1 MLSRTADC
9 LYWMARYTERA
20 ENTARMLDV
29 NHQTSLLP
37 QPAEFLEQ
45 SWKKLLTISKLEEAF
60 LSKYDVINRENV
72 LDFMIYETS
81 NPSSIVS
88 CLFAARENARVIRG
102 KITSEVWETQ
112 NTTWLEL
119 QRILEARNQ
128 ADPSRLLEWVKH
140 RCHLFRGVMHGTM
153 LKNEAFYF
161 MNVGTLLERADNTAR
176 ILETKYEDQASLK
189 VLRTDKKGKVVD
201 GETIEI
207 IDGADGNFFDF
218 YHWAALLR
226 SVSAFEI
233 YRQIYSDQVTPKQ
246 VAELLIFNKQMPRSL
261 VSCVNELIPLIS
273 EVKNQQSKEIERLL
287 GKLKANLDYSDIDE
301 VFSQGLEEFIEEFLE
316 RINHIAD
323 EFSNAYLIPLAVA

>member
-37 QPAEFLEQ
+37 QPEEFLEQ
-45 SWKKLLTISKLEEAF
+45 SWRKLLTISKLEEAF
-60 LSKYDVINRENV
+60 MSQYDVVNRENV

-128 ADPSRLLEWVKH
+128 ADPSRVLEWVKH

-161 MNVGTLLERADNTAR
+161 MSVGTLLERADNTAR

-189 VLRTDKKGKVVD
+189 ALRAEKKSDDEEGVD
-201 GETIEI
+201 
-207 IDGADGNFFDF
+207 FFDF

-233 YRQIYSDQVTPKQ
+233 YRQIYSDQVSPKK
-246 VAELLIFNKQMPRSL
+246 VAQLLIFNKQMPRSL
-261 VSCVNELIPLIS
+261 VCCVNELIPLIS

-287 GKLKANLDYSDIDE
+287 GKLKASLDYSDIEE
-301 VFSQGLEEFIEEFLE
+301 VFSQGLEEFIEQFLE

>member
-45 SWKKLLTISKLEEAF
+45 SWKKLLTISKLEESF
-60 LSKYDVINRENV
+60 LSKHNVINRENV
-72 LDFMIYETS
+72 LDFMIYEAG

-102 KITSEVWETQ
+102 RITSEVWETQ

-119 QRILEARNQ
+119 QQILEARNQ
-128 ADPSRLLEWVKH
+128 TDPSRLLEWVKH

-161 MNVGTLLERADNTAR
+161 IRVGTVLERADNTAR
-176 ILETKYEDQASLK
+176 ILENKYEDQAAIQALEDG
-189 VLRTDKKGKVVD
+189 TDN
-201 GETIEI
+201 
-207 IDGADGNFFDF
+207 NFFDF
-218 YHWAALLR
+218 YHWASLLR

-246 VAELLIFNKQMPRSL
+246 VAQLLIFNKQMPRSL
-261 VSCVNELIPLIS
+261 VCCINELIPLIS

-287 GKLKANLDYSDIDE
+287 GKLKASLDYSDIDE
-301 VFSQGLEEFIEEFLE
+301 VFELGLEEFIETFLE

-323 EFSNAYLIPLAVA
+323 EFSSAYLIPLATI

>member
-45 SWKKLLTISKLEEAF
+45 SWKKLLTISKLETLF
-60 LSKYDVINRENV
+60 LEKYDVVTRENV

-102 KITSEVWETQ
+102 KITSEAWETQ

-119 QRILEARNQ
+119 QRILESRNQ
-128 ADPSRLLEWVKH
+128 TDPSRLLEWVKH

-176 ILETKYEDQASLK
+176 ILETKYEGQVALK
-189 VLRTDKKGKVVD
+189 ALGKVKEGKEGKSVD
-201 GETIEI
+201 ET
-207 IDGADGNFFDF
+207 DGNFFDF

-233 YRQIYSDQVTPKQ
+233 YRQIYSDQVSPKK
-246 VAELLIFNKQMPRSL
+246 VAQLLIFNKQMPRSL
-261 VSCVNELIPLIS
+261 VCCVNELIPLIA
-273 EVKNQQSKEIERLL
+273 EMKNQQSKEIERLL
-287 GKLKANLDYSDIDE
+287 GKLKASLDYSDIDE
-301 VFSQGLEEFIEEFLE
+301 VFSQGLEEFIKEFLE

>member
-1 MLSRTADC
+1 
-9 LYWMARYTERA
+9 
-20 ENTARMLDV
+20 MLDV

-37 QPAEFLEQ
+37 QPAQFLEQ
-45 SWKKLLTISKLEEAF
+45 SWKKLLTISKLEESF
-60 LSKYDVINRENV
+60 LSKHDVINRENV

-102 KITSEVWETQ
+102 RITSEVWETQ

-119 QRILEARNQ
+119 QRILEARYQ
-128 ADPSRLLEWVKH
+128 TDPSRLLEWVKH

-161 MNVGTLLERADNTAR
+161 IRVGTLLERADNTAR
-176 ILETKYEDQASLK
+176 ILENKYEDQAAIQALEN
-189 VLRTDKKGKVVD
+189 D
-201 GETIEI
+201 
-207 IDGADGNFFDF
+207 ADNNFFDF
-218 YHWAALLR
+218 YHWASLLR

-246 VAELLIFNKQMPRSL
+246 VAQLLIFNKQMPRSL
-261 VSCVNELIPLIS
+261 VCCINELIPLIS
-273 EVKNQQSKEIERLL
+273 EVKNQKSKEIERLL
-287 GKLKANLDYSDIDE
+287 GKLKASLDYSDIDE
-301 VFSQGLEEFIEEFLE
+301 VFEQGLEEFIETFLE

-323 EFSNAYLIPLAVA
+323 EFSSAYLVPLATV

>member
-1 MLSRTADC
+1 
-9 LYWMARYTERA
+9 MARYTERA

-37 QPAEFLEQ
+37 QPAQFLEQ
-45 SWKKLLTISKLEEAF
+45 SWKKLLTISKLEESF
-60 LSKYDVINRENV
+60 LSKHDVINRENV

-102 KITSEVWETQ
+102 RITSEVWETQ

-119 QRILEARNQ
+119 QRILEARYQ
-128 ADPSRLLEWVKH
+128 TDPSRLLEWVKH

-161 MNVGTLLERADNTAR
+161 IRVGTLLERADNTAR
-176 ILETKYEDQASLK
+176 ILENKYEDQAAIQALEN
-189 VLRTDKKGKVVD
+189 D
-201 GETIEI
+201 
-207 IDGADGNFFDF
+207 ADNNFFDF
-218 YHWAALLR
+218 YHWASLLR

-246 VAELLIFNKQMPRSL
+246 VAQLLIFNKQMPRSL
-261 VSCVNELIPLIS
+261 VCCINELIPLIS
-273 EVKNQQSKEIERLL
+273 EVKNQKSKEIERLL
-287 GKLKANLDYSDIDE
+287 GKLKASLDYSDIDE
-301 VFSQGLEEFIEEFLE
+301 VFEQGLEEFIETFLE

-323 EFSNAYLIPLAVA
+323 EFSSAYLVPLATV

>member
-1 MLSRTADC
+1 
-9 LYWMARYTERA
+9 
-20 ENTARMLDV
+20 
-29 NHQTSLLP
+29 
-37 QPAEFLEQ
+37 
-45 SWKKLLTISKLEEAF
+45 
-60 LSKYDVINRENV
+60 
-72 LDFMIYETS
+72 MIYETS

-119 QRILEARNQ
+119 QRIIEARNQ

-140 RCHLFRGVMHGTM
+140 RCHLFRGVMYGTM

-161 MNVGTLLERADNTAR
+161 ISVGTLLERADNTAR
-176 ILETKYEDQASLK
+176 ILETKYEVQDVLK
-189 VLRTDKKGKVVD
+189 VLKSKKKTEEGTD
-201 GETIEI
+201 GE
-207 IDGADGNFFDF
+207 FFDF

-246 VAELLIFNKQMPRSL
+246 VAQLLIFNKQMPRSL
-261 VSCVNELIPLIS
+261 VCCVNELIPLIS

-287 GKLKANLDYSDIDE
+287 GKLKASLDYSDIDE
-301 VFSQGLEEFIEEFLE
+301 VFEQGLEDFIESFLE

>member
-45 SWKKLLTISKLEEAF
+45 SWKKLLTISKLEETF
-60 LSKYDVINRENV
+60 LGKYDVINRENV

-119 QRILEARNQ
+119 QRILEARHQ

-140 RCHLFRGVMHGTM
+140 RCHLFRGVLYGTM

-161 MNVGTLLERADNTAR
+161 INVGTLLERADNTAR
-176 ILETKYEDQASLK
+176 ILENKYEDQASIK
-189 VLRTDKKGKVVD
+189 VLNSNKNSDDGTD
-201 GETIEI
+201 GE
-207 IDGADGNFFDF
+207 FFDF

-246 VAELLIFNKQMPRSL
+246 VAQLLIFNKQMPRSL

-287 GKLKANLDYSDIDE
+287 GKLKASLDYSDIDE
-301 VFSQGLEEFIEEFLE
+301 VFDQGLEEFIESFLE

>member
-37 QPAEFLEQ
+37 QPPEFLEQ
-45 SWKKLLTISKLEEAF
+45 SWKKLLTISKLENAF
-60 LSKYDVINRENV
+60 SSKYDAINRENV

-88 CLFAARENARVIRG
+88 CLFAARENARIIRG

-119 QRILEARNQ
+119 QRILQARNQ

-153 LKNEAFYF
+153 LKNESFYF
-161 MNVGTLLERADNTAR
+161 INVGTLLERADNTAR
-176 ILETKYEDQASLK
+176 ILQTKYEDQEALSAI
-189 VLRTDKKGKVVD
+189 GKPQVVEKESS
-201 GETIEI
+201 GE
-207 IDGADGNFFDF
+207 FFDF

-261 VSCVNELIPLIS
+261 VSCVNELIPLVS

-287 GKLKANLDYSDIDE
+287 GKLKASLDYSDVDE
-301 VFSQGLEEFIEEFLE
+301 VFSQGLEEFIENFLE

-323 EFSNAYLIPLAVA
+323 EFSSAYLIPLAVA

>member
-37 QPAEFLEQ
+37 QPAQFLEQ
-45 SWKKLLTISKLEEAF
+45 SWKKLLTISKLEESF
-60 LSKYDVINRENV
+60 LSQYDVINRENV
-72 LDFMIYETS
+72 LDFMIYETG

-102 KITSEVWETQ
+102 RITSEVWETQ

-119 QRILEARNQ
+119 QQILESRHQ

-161 MNVGTLLERADNTAR
+161 IRVGTLLERADNTAR
-176 ILETKYEDQASLK
+176 ILENKYEDQEAIQ
-189 VLRTDKKGKVVD
+189 VLEDS
-201 GETIEI
+201 
-207 IDGADGNFFDF
+207 ADHNFFDF
-218 YHWAALLR
+218 YHWASLLR

-246 VAELLIFNKQMPRSL
+246 VAQLLIFNKQMPRSM
-261 VSCVNELIPLIS
+261 VCCINELIPLIS
-273 EVKNQQSKEIERLL
+273 EVKNQQSKEIDRLL
-287 GKLKANLDYSDIDE
+287 GKLKASLDYSDIDE
-301 VFSQGLEEFIEEFLE
+301 VFEQGLEEFIETFLE
-316 RINHIAD
+316 RINHIAN
-323 EFSNAYLIPLAVA
+323 EFSSAYLIPLAAI

>member
-45 SWKKLLTISKLEEAF
+45 SWKKLLTISKLEESF
-60 LSKYDVINRENV
+60 LEKYDVITRENV

-102 KITSEVWETQ
+102 KITSEAWETQ

-119 QRILEARNQ
+119 QRILEARHQ

-176 ILETKYEDQASLK
+176 ILETKYEGQAALK
-189 VLRTDKKGKVVD
+189 VLRTDKKGKTVN
-201 GETIEI
+201 GEVAEV
-207 IDGADGNFFDF
+207 IDGADGDFFDF

-287 GKLKANLDYSDIDE
+287 GKLKASLDYSDIDE

>member
-1 MLSRTADC
+1 
-9 LYWMARYTERA
+9 MARYTERA

-37 QPAEFLEQ
+37 QPKEFLEQ
-45 SWKKLLTISKLEEAF
+45 SWKKLLTISKLEDAF
-60 LSKYDVINRENV
+60 LSQYDEVNRENV

-88 CLFAARENARVIRG
+88 CLYAARENARVIRG

-119 QRILEARNQ
+119 QRILEARHQ

-140 RCHLFRGVMHGTM
+140 RCHLFRGVLHGTM

-161 MNVGTLLERADNTAR
+161 INVGTLLERADNTAR
-176 ILETKYEDQASLK
+176 ILETKYEDQAALK
-189 VLRTDKKGKVVD
+189 SFRHKGSD
-201 GETIEI
+201 E
-207 IDGADGNFFDF
+207 GADGKFFDF

-246 VAELLIFNKQMPRSL
+246 VAQLLIFNKQMPRSL
-261 VSCVNELIPLIS
+261 ICCVNELIPLIS

-287 GKLKANLDYSDIDE
+287 GKLKASLDYSDIDE
-301 VFSQGLEEFIEEFLE
+301 VFQQGLEEFIEVFLE

-323 EFSNAYLIPLAVA
+323 EFSNAYLIPLATN

>member
-37 QPAEFLEQ
+37 QPAQFLEQ
-45 SWKKLLTISKLEEAF
+45 SWKKLLTISKLEESF
-60 LSKYDVINRENV
+60 LSKHNVINRENV

-88 CLFAARENARVIRG
+88 CLYAARENARVIRG
-102 KITSEVWETQ
+102 RITSEVWETQ

-119 QRILEARNQ
+119 QQILEARNQ
-128 ADPSRLLEWVKH
+128 TDPSRLLEWVKH

-161 MNVGTLLERADNTAR
+161 IRVGTLLERADNTAR
-176 ILETKYEDQASLK
+176 ILENKYEDQAAIKALEND
-189 VLRTDKKGKVVD
+189 TDN
-201 GETIEI
+201 
-207 IDGADGNFFDF
+207 NFFDF
-218 YHWAALLR
+218 YHWASLLR

-246 VAELLIFNKQMPRSL
+246 VAQLLIFNKQMPRSL
-261 VSCVNELIPLIS
+261 VCCINELIPLIS
-273 EVKNQQSKEIERLL
+273 EVKNQKSKEIERLL
-287 GKLKANLDYSDIDE
+287 GKLKASLDYSDIDE
-301 VFSQGLEEFIEEFLE
+301 VFEQGLEEFIETFLE

-323 EFSNAYLIPLAVA
+323 EFSSAYLIPLATI

>member
-45 SWKKLLTISKLEEAF
+45 SWKKLLTISKLETLF
-60 LSKYDVINRENV
+60 LEKYDVVTRENV

-102 KITSEVWETQ
+102 KITSEAWETQ

-119 QRILEARNQ
+119 QRILESRNQ
-128 ADPSRLLEWVKH
+128 TDPSRLLEWVKH

-176 ILETKYEDQASLK
+176 ILETKYEGQVALK
-189 VLRTDKKGKVVD
+189 ALGKGKEGKEGKSVD
-201 GETIEI
+201 GT
-207 IDGADGNFFDF
+207 DGNFFDF

-233 YRQIYSDQVTPKQ
+233 YRQIYSDQVSPKK
-246 VAELLIFNKQMPRSL
+246 VAQLLIFNKQMPRSL
-261 VSCVNELIPLIS
+261 VCCVNELIPLIA
-273 EVKNQQSKEIERLL
+273 EMKNQQSKEIERLL
-287 GKLKANLDYSDIDE
+287 GKLKASLDYSDIDE
-301 VFSQGLEEFIEEFLE
+301 VFSQGLEEFIKEFLE

>member
-45 SWKKLLTISKLEEAF
+45 SWKKLLTISKLEESF
-60 LSKYDVINRENV
+60 LKHYDVINRENV
-72 LDFMIYETS
+72 LDFMIYEAS

-102 KITSEVWETQ
+102 RITSEAWETQ

-128 ADPSRLLEWVKH
+128 ADPSRLLDWVKH

-153 LKNEAFYF
+153 LKNESFYF

-176 ILETKYEDQASLK
+176 ILETKYEDQAALK
-189 VLRTDKKGKVVD
+189 VLRTDKKITVGD
-201 GETIEI
+201 DELIEVA
-207 IDGADGNFFDF
+207 DGADGDFFDF

-246 VAELLIFNKQMPRSL
+246 VAQLLIFNRQMPRSL
-261 VSCVNELIPLIS
+261 ICCVNELIPLIS
-273 EVKNQQSKEIERLL
+273 EVKNQQSKEIDRLL
-287 GKLKANLDYSDIDE
+287 GKLKASMDYSDIDE

>member
-45 SWKKLLTISKLEEAF
+45 SWKKLLTISKLETLF
-60 LSKYDVINRENV
+60 LEKYDVVTRENV

-102 KITSEVWETQ
+102 KITSEAWETQ

-119 QRILEARNQ
+119 QRILESRNQ
-128 ADPSRLLEWVKH
+128 TDPSRLLEWVKH

-176 ILETKYEDQASLK
+176 ILETKYEGQVALK
-189 VLRTDKKGKVVD
+189 ALGKGKEGKEGKSVD
-201 GETIEI
+201 ET
-207 IDGADGNFFDF
+207 DGNFFDF

-233 YRQIYSDQVTPKQ
+233 YRQIYSDQVSPKK
-246 VAELLIFNKQMPRSL
+246 VAQLLIFNKQMPRSL
-261 VSCVNELIPLIS
+261 VCCVNELIPLIA
-273 EVKNQQSKEIERLL
+273 EMKNQQSKEIERLL
-287 GKLKANLDYSDIDE
+287 GKLKASLDYSDIDE
-301 VFSQGLEEFIEEFLE
+301 VFSQGLEEFIKEFLE

>member
-1 MLSRTADC
+1 
-9 LYWMARYTERA
+9 
-20 ENTARMLDV
+20 MLDV

-119 QRILEARNQ
+119 QRILEARHQ
-128 ADPSRLLEWVKH
+128 ADPSRLLEWVKY
-140 RCHLFRGVMHGTM
+140 RCHLFRGVLYGTM

-161 MNVGTLLERADNTAR
+161 ISIGTLLERADNTAR
-176 ILETKYEDQASLK
+176 ILQTKYEDQAAIK
-189 VLRTDKKGKVVD
+189 VLSPQKTSD
-201 GETIEI
+201 E
-207 IDGADGNFFDF
+207 GADGDFFDF

-246 VAELLIFNKQMPRSL
+246 VAQLLIFNKQMPRSL
-261 VSCVNELIPLIS
+261 VCCVNELIPLIS

-287 GKLKANLDYSDIDE
+287 GKLKASLDYSDIDE
-301 VFSQGLEEFIEEFLE
+301 VFELGLEEFIESFLE

-323 EFSNAYLIPLAVA
+323 EFSSAYLIPLAVA

>member
-45 SWKKLLTISKLEEAF
+45 SWKKLLTISKLEDAF
-60 LSKYDVINRENV
+60 LNQYKVINRENV

-88 CLFAARENARVIRG
+88 CLFSARENARVIRG

-119 QRILEARNQ
+119 QQILEARNQ
-128 ADPSRLLEWVKH
+128 ADPSRLLDWVKH

-161 MNVGTLLERADNTAR
+161 MNIGTLLERADNTAR
-176 ILETKYEDQASLK
+176 ILETKYEDPATLK
-189 VLRTDKKGKVVD
+189 VLRSDKPSEVD
-201 GETIEI
+201 DT
-207 IDGADGNFFDF
+207 DGNFFDF

-261 VSCVNELIPLIS
+261 VCCVNELIPLVS
-273 EVKNQQSKEIERLL
+273 EVKNHQSKEIERLL
-287 GKLKANLDYSDIDE
+287 GKLKASLDYSDIDE
-301 VFSQGLEEFIEEFLE
+301 VFSQGLDEFIEEFLE

>member
-45 SWKKLLTISKLEEAF
+45 SWKKLLTISKLKEAF
-60 LSKYDVINRENV
+60 YSKYDVINRENV

-88 CLFAARENARVIRG
+88 CLFAARENARVIRS

-119 QRILEARNQ
+119 QHILEARNQ

-140 RCHLFRGVMHGTM
+140 RCHLFRGVLYGTM

-161 MNVGTLLERADNTAR
+161 ISIGTLLERADNTAR
-176 ILETKYEDQASLK
+176 ILETKYEGQDALK
-189 VLRTDKKGKVVD
+189 VINSKKGPDKEVD
-201 GETIEI
+201 GE
-207 IDGADGNFFDF
+207 FFNF

-233 YRQIYSDQVTPKQ
+233 YRQIYSDQVSPKQ
-246 VAELLIFNKQMPRSL
+246 VAQLLIFNKQMPRSL
-261 VSCVNELIPLIS
+261 VCCVNELIPLIS
-273 EVKNQQSKEIERLL
+273 ELKNQQSKEIERLL
-287 GKLKANLDYSDIDE
+287 GKLKASLDYSDIDE
-301 VFSQGLEEFIEEFLE
+301 VFEQGLEKFIESFLE

-323 EFSNAYLIPLAVA
+323 EFSNAYLIPLAIA

>member
-45 SWKKLLTISKLEEAF
+45 SWKKLLTISKLEDAF
-60 LSKYDVINRENV
+60 LNRYQAINRENV

-88 CLFAARENARVIRG
+88 CLFSARENARVIRG

-119 QRILEARNQ
+119 QQILEARNQ
-128 ADPSRLLEWVKH
+128 ADPSRLLEWVKY

-161 MNVGTLLERADNTAR
+161 MNIGTLLERADNTAR
-176 ILETKYEDQASLK
+176 ILETKYEDPAELK
-189 VLRTDKKGKVVD
+189 VLRTNKYLEV
-201 GETIEI
+201 
-207 IDGADGNFFDF
+207 DGADDNFFDF

-233 YRQIYSDQVTPKQ
+233 YRQIYSDQVTPKK

-261 VSCVNELIPLIS
+261 VCCINELIPLVS

-287 GKLKANLDYSDIDE
+287 GKLKASLDYSDIYE
-301 VFSQGLEEFIEEFLE
+301 VFAQGLDEFIEEFLE

>member
-37 QPAEFLEQ
+37 QPAQFLEQ
-45 SWKKLLTISKLEEAF
+45 SWKKLLTISKLEESF
-60 LSKYDVINRENV
+60 QSKYDVINRENV
-72 LDFMIYETS
+72 LDFMIYETG

-102 KITSEVWETQ
+102 RITSEVWETQ

-119 QRILEARNQ
+119 QQILEARNQ
-128 ADPSRLLEWVKH
+128 TDPSRLLEWVKH

-161 MNVGTLLERADNTAR
+161 IRVGTILERADNTAR
-176 ILETKYEDQASLK
+176 ILENKYEDQAAIQALEDG
-189 VLRTDKKGKVVD
+189 TDN
-201 GETIEI
+201 
-207 IDGADGNFFDF
+207 NFFDF
-218 YHWAALLR
+218 YHWASLLR

-246 VAELLIFNKQMPRSL
+246 VAQLLIFNKQMPRSL
-261 VSCVNELIPLIS
+261 VCCINELIPLIS

-287 GKLKANLDYSDIDE
+287 GKLKASLDYSDIDE
-301 VFSQGLEEFIEEFLE
+301 VFELGLEEFIETFLE

-323 EFSNAYLIPLAVA
+323 EFSSAYLIPLATI

>member
-37 QPAEFLEQ
+37 QPEEFLEQ
-45 SWKKLLTISKLEEAF
+45 SWRKLLTISKLEEAF
-60 LSKYDVINRENV
+60 MSQYDVVNRENV

-161 MNVGTLLERADNTAR
+161 MSVGTLLERADNTAR

-189 VLRTDKKGKVVD
+189 ALRAEKKSGDEEGVD
-201 GETIEI
+201 
-207 IDGADGNFFDF
+207 FFDL

-233 YRQIYSDQVTPKQ
+233 YRQIYSDQVSPKK
-246 VAELLIFNKQMPRSL
+246 VAQLLIFNKQMPRSL
-261 VSCVNELIPLIS
+261 VCCVNELIPLIS

-287 GKLKANLDYSDIDE
+287 GKLKASLDYSDIEE
-301 VFSQGLEEFIEEFLE
+301 VFSQGLEEFIEQFLE